1 MKKLT
6 DTFVLKNGVEIP
18 CVGFGTWQSPDGE
31 VAINAVQHAVQCGY
45 RHIDTAAG
53 YHNEPSVAEGI
64 KRSGVKRENIFI
76 TSKLWNG
83 AHGYQTTLDAFE
95 DTLKALDTDYLD
107 LYLIHWPAPK
117 ETRAD
122 WERLSVETW
131 KAFEKLYKDGRIRA
145 IGLSN
150 FKTHHIEHILKYAEI
165 MPMVDQIEYHI
176 SWTQDETIETCKK
189 YGILTEAWS
198 PLRTGEIFKNEKVRA
213 MAEKYGRSM
222 AQLCIRWVLQRGL
235 LPLPKSVTPSRIE
248 ENAKIFDFEISAE
261 DMAYLSAIDDCGWSG
276 KDPDTVWF

>member
-6 DTFVLKNGVEIP
+6 DTFVLKNGVAIP

-31 VAINAVQHAVQCGY
+31 VATAAVQHAVECGY
-45 RHIDTAAG
+45 RHVDTAAG
-53 YHNEPSVAEGI
+53 YGNEGSVAEGI
-64 KRSGVKRENIFI
+64 RRAGVKREEIFI
-76 TSKLWNG
+76 TSKLANG
-83 AHGYQTTLDAFE
+83 RHGYE
-95 DTLKALDTDYLD
+95 ETLKAFEESLALLKTDYLD

-117 ETRAD
+117 ATRAD

-150 FKTHHIEHILKYAEI
+150 FKTHHIEHILRYAEI

-176 SWTQDETIETCKK
+176 SWTQDETVETCKK

-198 PLRTGEIFKNEKVRA
+198 PLRTGEIFKNEKVKA

-222 AQLCIRWVLQRGL
+222 AQLCIRWVLQKGL

-248 ENAKIFDFEISAE
+248 ENAKIFDFNISAE
-261 DMAYLSAIDDCGWSG
+261 DMAYLDSIDDCGWSG